1 MPLVKSASKKAVGE
15 NISTEVKAGKPHN
28 QAVAIALSVQDKAK
42 KRKNTIE
49 ASYAKHMKS
58 NEEKTESK
66 SIAKKESKKDEMA
79 EY

>member
-15 NISTEVKAGKPHN
+15 NIKTEQNAGKPHD

-42 KRKNTIE
+42 KRKNTLE
-49 ASYAKHMKS
+49 AVYAKHMKS
-58 NEEKTESK
+58 NEEKGE
-66 SIAKKESKKDEMA
+66 IKKESKKTEMG